1 MLYQNVTI
9 RKKSIVLNLKLQKR
23 HENSKLLVYVCVS
36 RMITKT
42 RVAKKITQ
50 RKIIKY
56 SLTRN
61 MSYSVS

>member
-23 HENSKLLVYVCVS
+23 HENSKLLVYVYVS